1 MIELLSAIYGSRKN
15 ASCGEMIAVA
25 QLIWKDAVAQ
35 VAGLRTKAE
44 TSAALVK
51 QFGSHGPV
59 THGQRIYTDA
69 KAEADTIIA
78 GLIVALSAKG
88 KPERLSSLQ
97 ERAEHIV
104 IGLAQ
109 LRNMAET
116 QLPKLESMKD
126 LSDTLKAAT
135 KQSPKPLLDAVTA
148 LYSNNRADNEL
159 TRKTIQTQLEA
170 ARWPDFDQVQAA

>member
-1 MIELLSAIYGSRKN
+1 M
-15 ASCGEMIAVA
+15 A

-35 VAGLRTKAE
+35 LTGLRTRAE
-44 TSAALVK
+44 TSAAILK
-51 QFGSHGPV
+51 QFGGRGPV
-59 THGQRIYTDA
+59 THGQRIYSDV
-69 KAEADTIIA
+69 KAEADTVIA
-78 GLIVALSAKG
+78 GLIVALSPKG
-88 KPERLSSLQ
+88 RPERLSSLQ

-116 QLPKLESMKD
+116 QLPKLESTKD

-135 KQSPKPLLDAVTA
+135 EQSQKPLLNAVTA
-148 LYSNNRADNEL
+148 LYINTRADNEL

-170 ARWPDFDQVQAA
+170 ARWPDFDQVEAA